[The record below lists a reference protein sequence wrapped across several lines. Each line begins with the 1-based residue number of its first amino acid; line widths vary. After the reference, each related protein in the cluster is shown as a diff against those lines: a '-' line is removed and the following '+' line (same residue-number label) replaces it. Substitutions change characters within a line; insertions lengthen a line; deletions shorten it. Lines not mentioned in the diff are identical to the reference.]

1 MIAASGTMDVRVGVL
16 VLFVLGASWAG
27 DARQLANL
35 NLPGKKIH
43 FPMRMKV
50 EHVFGNSIV
59 VENLGS
65 HWHLNFSG
73 EVIASHAANI
83 LLN

>member
-35 NLPGKKIH
+35 NLPGKKIR

-50 EHVFGNSIV
+50 EHVFGKFNCR
-59 VENLGS
+59 
-65 HWHLNFSG
+65 
-73 EVIASHAANI
+73 
-83 LLN
+83 